1 MKKAFITVAA
11 MIGIIGIRMI
21 LSIAVSEQAAEVFT
35 RFSISFLFFYF
46 ICGLSAGRRQAAAQN
61 AVSRKL

>member
-46 ICGLSAGRRQAAAQN
+46 ICGLSAGRRQATSQN

>member
-46 ICGLSAGRRQAAAQN
+46 ICGLSAGRRQAASQN